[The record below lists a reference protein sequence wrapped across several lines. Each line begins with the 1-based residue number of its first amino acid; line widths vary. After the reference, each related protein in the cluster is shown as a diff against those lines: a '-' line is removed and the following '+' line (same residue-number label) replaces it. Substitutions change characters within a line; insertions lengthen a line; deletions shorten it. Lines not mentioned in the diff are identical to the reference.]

1 MHLISLTRFFCYFRP
16 RLLNPHQD
24 IMANHGAPKQNNVF
38 LWFIAP
44 LAVFVTLLFVKVNAN
59 AVKPKEHGAGDRPA
73 HKTEAPAAHQEAA
86 MPHDTTHVAAGDT
99 THHEAAA
106 AEAPAHH

>member
-1 MHLISLTRFFCYFRP
+1 
-16 RLLNPHQD
+16 
-24 IMANHGAPKQNNVF
+24 MANHGAPQQKNVF

-59 AVKPKEHGAGDRPA
+59 AVKPKEHGNGERPA
-73 HKTEAPAAHQEAA
+73 HKVEAAQHATEAAHADTMHNAAA
-86 MPHDTTHVAAGDT
+86 DT

-106 AEAPAHH
+106 PEAPAHH